1 MCTLSFSSFSKWIQ
15 VALCSVYNV
24 YRGIIRETAIQVQRC
39 PQIAQIAVAK
49 IGKSIDFFG
58 AGLGSFQSGSCR
70 MSLLQRLVD
79 RIKSMEDLEKWWKRM
94 GQIVGNINLQEIGRK
109 LAVVRNGS
117 VMICSQ
123 HTLTSSIIQEE
134 LESDELAWNVCYPAH
149 LLHL

>member
-1 MCTLSFSSFSKWIQ
+1 
-15 VALCSVYNV
+15 
-24 YRGIIRETAIQVQRC
+24 
-39 PQIAQIAVAK
+39 
-49 IGKSIDFFG
+49 
-58 AGLGSFQSGSCR
+58 
-70 MSLLQRLVD
+70 
-79 RIKSMEDLEKWWKRM
+79 M